1 MSVISSCWILCCWCG
16 LSTAGSW
23 LCGRSMATAPDIFEQ
38 VRVQR
43 ENRQW
48 PVFLW
53 QLVPAPLRNLR
64 HNCQQVFAWQVMTTP
79 VDAIAPRG
87 CDCVSWCHVN
97 PVAQVFCS
105 AMHCKCATADVS
117 YILWRNLNFRWQALQ
132 TMLNELWGSVV
143 QKERHVGIVW
153 PDNVQ
158 SSHVLLLI
166 SNKINNNMHCTS
178 TLRILSLCE
187 CDTNV
192 QSLLHCLVVH
202 CNAVLYIKKSLFC
215 CKHIIF
221 QHIFRTIKAVWEIF
235 NTNFSKINQIQ
246 APVLSLI
253 LLQLQVRTC
262 AVLDKHLVHSLSSFM
277 SWSSQQQLYTV
288 HCLEPNRNRN
298 RSCEQ

>member
-158 SSHVLLLI
+158 SSHVLLFI
-166 SNKINNNMHCTS
+166 SNKINNNMHRTS

-215 CKHIIF
+215 CKHTIF

-277 SWSSQQQLYTV
+277 SWSSQQQLYTAWSQIGT
-288 HCLEPNRNRN
+288 EIEAANN
-298 RSCEQ
+298 S